1 LLVNQNTL
9 LFLSLIGCNKKRGR
23 ESLKIKKIFF
33 LLFSLTILNGCIET
47 TAFLGPAISVGT
59 TGNVY
64 QASLSY
70 STNRIIHSATGKTP
84 IEHVTNFLD
93 PNDEFDGNLNLIVA
107 DNINHAKESLKIN
120 KEPFKDIY
128 VHALVRDEKEQK
140 MSKSKKNVIDPL
152 DLINKYSVDALRF
165 TLLSMA
171 SSGRDVK
178 ESLKINK
185 ENLSS
190 SKIEKK
196 SEKVVNLNL
205 EDQFILF

>member
-1 LLVNQNTL
+1 M
-9 LFLSLIGCNKKRGR
+9 
-23 ESLKIKKIFF
+23 KIKKLFF
-33 LLFSLTILNGCIET
+33 LLFGLTTLNGCIET

-70 STNRIIHSATGKTP
+70 STNRIIHSTTGKTP
-84 IEHVTNFLD
+84 IEHVTNFFD

-107 DNINHAKESLKIN
+107 DNIDNVKKSLKIDN
-120 KEPFKDIY
+120 
-128 VHALVRDEKEQK
+128 
-140 MSKSKKNVIDPL
+140 
-152 DLINKYSVDALRF
+152 
-165 TLLSMA
+165 
-171 SSGRDVK
+171 
-178 ESLKINK
+178 
-185 ENLSS
+185 ENLLP

>member
-1 LLVNQNTL
+1 M
-9 LFLSLIGCNKKRGR
+9 
-23 ESLKIKKIFF
+23 KIKKLFF
-33 LLFSLTILNGCIET
+33 MLFSLTTLNGCVET

-84 IEHVTNFLD
+84 IEHVANFFD

-107 DNINHAKESLKIN
+107 DNINN
-120 KEPFKDIY
+120 
-128 VHALVRDEKEQK
+128 
-140 MSKSKKNVIDPL
+140 
-152 DLINKYSVDALRF
+152 
-165 TLLSMA
+165 
-171 SSGRDVK
+171 VK
-178 ESLKINK
+178 ESLKTNK
-185 ENLSS
+185 ENLLP
-190 SKIEKK
+190 SKTEKK

>member
-1 LLVNQNTL
+1 M
-9 LFLSLIGCNKKRGR
+9 
-23 ESLKIKKIFF
+23 KIKKIFF

-120 KEPFKDIY
+120 KE
-128 VHALVRDEKEQK
+128 
-140 MSKSKKNVIDPL
+140 
-152 DLINKYSVDALRF
+152 
-165 TLLSMA
+165 
-171 SSGRDVK
+171 
-178 ESLKINK
+178 
-185 ENLSS
+185 NLSS